1 MYARLSLMMFLQYAV
16 MGAVMPIMGLYL
28 KNGLGFSPAQVGTV
42 LAMPA
47 VGALLAPLAVARIA
61 DRWIS
66 AERTLSLG
74 HAVAGALML
83 ALAYQSSYPVVITLY
98 LAYSLAMMPT
108 MPLTNAIAFHH
119 LERAGRD
126 FGRIRVWGT
135 VGWIAIAWVFAA
147 FYVAPEVGTPAV
159 GLVLALKVSAGASF
173 LLAIFAGAIPPAHDA
188 PAANTRMRDAGRLLL
203 HPNILV
209 LCVITFLMAILNQFY
224 MQWMAP
230 FLSQVGFDDGSI
242 LPVLSVGQV
251 TEIVAIGLL
260 GWFTGKAGIKWMLML
275 GLVLQVTRF
284 LVFAFLPT
292 APALLPAISLHG
304 LSFAFYG
311 VTAYIYLDRLCTPAE
326 RAGVQQLYG
335 IMGAGIGALT
345 GSFLAGFTGEWLL
358 GEDGTIA
365 YRIFWLVP
373 AGIAIA
379 ACALLAFGFRP
390 GREAAVED

>member
-1 MYARLSLMMFLQYAV
+1 MYARMSLMMFLQYAV

-74 HAVAGALML
+74 HALAGVLML
-83 ALAYQSSYPVVITLY
+83 ALAYQTSYPVVIALY
-98 LAYSLAMMPT
+98 LAYAVAMMPT
-108 MPLTNAIAFHH
+108 MPLTNTIAFHH

-147 FYVAPEVGTPAV
+147 LYVAPSAGAPAM

-173 LLAIFAGAIPPAHDA
+173 LLAAFAATLPSAHDK
-188 PAANTRMRDAGRLLL
+188 PAANTRMIDSLRLLM

-224 MQWMAP
+224 MQWMGP
-230 FLSQVGFDDGSI
+230 YLSQIGFDDGSI
-242 LPVLSVGQV
+242 LPVLSLGQV
-251 TEIVAIGLL
+251 FEIAAIAFL
-260 GWFTGKAGIKWMLML
+260 GWFTGKAGMKWMLLL
-275 GLVLQVTRF
+275 GLVLQVVRF

-292 APALLPAISLHG
+292 APAVLPAVCLHG
-304 LSFAFYG
+304 VSFAFYG

-335 IMGAGIGALT
+335 VTGAGIGSLA
-345 GSFLAGFTGEWLL
+345 GSFLAGYTGQWLL
-358 GEDGTIA
+358 GDDGRIA
-365 YRIFWLVP
+365 YETFWLVP
-373 AGIAIA
+373 AGVAIA
-379 ACALLAFGFRP
+379 SCVLLMAAFRP
-390 GREAAVED
+390 EPAVDEAR